1 VGLRIADCGLR
12 IADCGLRIDKTF
24 NLNFEPAVKQTHK
37 SAIRNP
43 QSAIRNP
50 TPHSRFFSE
59 DNMVKDVSKDTR
71 SRMEK
76 VIEDFRHKLATV
88 RTGRAST
95 SLLDNISVE
104 YYGTPMPLN
113 QVATIHAPEASM
125 LTVQPFD
132 PSLINDIEKALRTSE
147 LGVNPSNDG
156 KLIRIPIPPLN
167 EERRK
172 QMVKIVHEMAE
183 DHKTAIRNIRRDSN
197 EKLKK
202 ALKDKTISEDEERG
216 GLDDV
221 QKLTDQHVAK
231 IADLAKHKED
241 EIMKV

>member
-1 VGLRIADCGLR
+1 
-12 IADCGLRIDKTF
+12 
-24 NLNFEPAVKQTHK
+24 
-37 SAIRNP
+37 
-43 QSAIRNP
+43 
-50 TPHSRFFSE
+50 
-59 DNMVKDVSKDTR
+59 MVKDVSKDTR

-104 YYGTPMPLN
+104 YYGTPTPLN

-132 PSLINDIEKALRTSE
+132 PSLINDIEKAIRISE

-156 KLIRIPIPPLN
+156 KLIRIPIPPLT
-167 EERRK
+167 EERR
-172 QMVKIVHEMAE
+172 
-183 DHKTAIRNIRRDSN
+183 
-197 EKLKK
+197 
-202 ALKDKTISEDEERG
+202 